1 MKDIS
6 IERRDEPAPQDEAA
20 LSRPVEEKKSQVN
33 MKYLTENLS
42 GFFRNDPKGYCLS
55 LPAIHAED
63 SCDEE
68 TETKTNVPV
77 IPEDSQES
85 SSDEDETKTAV
96 VRPLIDHKVD
106 EQEDLSANPNP
117 EYPKFSEDQVVYGA
131 NLEEEQKE

>member
-1 MKDIS
+1 
-6 IERRDEPAPQDEAA
+6 
-20 LSRPVEEKKSQVN
+20 

-55 LPAIHAED
+55 LPAIVDHAED
-63 SCDEE
+63 SSDEE
-68 TETKTNVPV
+68 TETKTHVRV
-77 IPEDSQES
+77 IPEYSQES

-117 EYPKFSEDQVVYGA
+117 EYPKFSEDQVVYGP
-131 NLEEEQKE
+131 NLEEDKKE